1 MGIPGGTIL
10 TGTILTSTI
19 LSDTILSHYAL
30 EARLDELRH
39 RRMLLRLLRDDV
51 EVAAG
56 RLTAGD
62 LTGSW
67 RSEAQRGYD
76 RQRSDLAGELRR
88 AAGLLDTA
96 LTEVVAAI
104 DQVGAALTEVP
115 AEAPA
120 VAVGRAPGLASG
132 PAPAWGPR

>member
-1 MGIPGGTIL
+1 MGIAGGTLL
-10 TGTILTSTI
+10 TGTIW
-19 LSDTILSHYAL
+19 SDYAL

-51 EVAAG
+51 DFAAG

-76 RQRSDLAGELRR
+76 RQRAALAGELRR
-88 AAGLLDTA
+88 AAGLLDAA
-96 LTEVVAAI
+96 LTEVVVAI
-104 DQVGAALTEVP
+104 DRVGAAL
-115 AEAPA
+115 AE
-120 VAVGRAPGLASG
+120 
-132 PAPAWGPR
+132 PR

>member
-1 MGIPGGTIL
+1 MT
-10 TGTILTSTI
+10 
-19 LSDTILSHYAL
+19 HYAL
-30 EARLDELRH
+30 EARLDELRQ

-51 EVAAG
+51 DRAAG
-56 RLTAGD
+56 QLTAGD

-88 AAGLLDTA
+88 AAGLLDAA

-104 DQVGAALTEVP
+104 DQVGATLAEAEAEARTRAPVP
-115 AEAPA
+115 A
-120 VAVGRAPGLASG
+120 RAPG
-132 PAPAWGPR
+132 PAPPRAER

>member
-1 MGIPGGTIL
+1 MEIPGGTSS
-10 TGTILTSTI
+10 TCTIVT
-19 LSDTILSHYAL
+19 HYAL
-30 EARLDELRH
+30 EARLDELRQ

-51 EVAAG
+51 DMAAG

-67 RSEAQRGYD
+67 RSEAQRNYD

-88 AAGLLDTA
+88 AAELLDAA

-104 DQVGAALTEVP
+104 DQGGAAL
-115 AEAPA
+115 AEA
-120 VAVGRAPGLASG
+120 RAPIPTLAPG
-132 PAPAWGPR
+132 PAPARAVR

>member
-1 MGIPGGTIL
+1 MTDTFL
-10 TGTILTSTI
+10 TN
-19 LSDTILSHYAL
+19 YAL

-51 EVAAG
+51 TFPAAG
-56 RLTAGD
+56 LAAGD
-62 LTGSW
+62 LTSSW

-76 RQRSDLAGELRR
+76 HQRSDLAGELFR

-104 DQVGAALTEVP
+104 DQVTAALTLTSAPTSGP
-115 AEAPA
+115 ASAPE
-120 VAVGRAPGLASG
+120 SG
-132 PAPAWGPR
+132 PAPGHASAWAPR

>member
-1 MGIPGGTIL
+1 MEIPGGTIL
-10 TGTILTSTI
+10 TDTILTT
-19 LSDTILSHYAL
+19 YAL
-30 EARLDELRH
+30 QASLDELRQ

-51 EVAAG
+51 ASAAG

-76 RQRSDLAGELRR
+76 RRRGDLAGELRR

-104 DQVGAALTEVP
+104 DQVGAALAEAKAPVPVSVP
-115 AEAPA
+115 AL
-120 VAVGRAPGLASG
+120 APGLA
-132 PAPAWGPR
+132 PARAPAWVPR